1 MRFLIENNYYII
13 PDECSYTLAKL
24 KGKDGKGSDRYD
36 YLSFHSTPERAL
48 EAYIR
53 LAQKKAIMS
62 APEGDLSDLVRIMK
76 EETDRL
82 ESIVK
87 SAFKAIT
94 DWQEDA

>member
-1 MRFLIENNYYII
+1 MRFLIENNYYIL
-13 PDECSYTLAKL
+13 PDECQYTLAKW
-24 KGKDGKGSDRYD
+24 KGKDDRGADRYD
-36 YLSFHSTPERAL
+36 YLSYHSTPERAL

-53 LAQKKAIMS
+53 LAQKKAIMD

-94 DWQEDA
+94 EWQEEE